1 MVEAKDKN
9 FVFSPLS
16 IQLAL
21 SLLTNGSS
29 GTTKT
34 ELLSFLRAE
43 SLDDL
48 NSSFVQLLDT
58 LCQTTKGDSVVSVV
72 GGVWIDQSLLLKPSF
87 VANAMKIYKA
97 KIETVDFQNEVSHLP
112 LSSLVLLTMH
122 FDE

>member
-1 MVEAKDKN
+1 MVKAKDKN
-9 FVFSPLS
+9 FVFFPLS

-29 GTTKT
+29 GSTKT

-43 SLDDL
+43 NLDDL
-48 NSSFVQLLDT
+48 NSCYVQLLDI

-87 VANAMKIYKA
+87 ITNATEIYKA
-97 KIETVDFQNEVSHLP
+97 KIETVDFQNKVSHLP
-112 LSSLVLLTMH
+112 LFSLVLLIYYAL
-122 FDE
+122 